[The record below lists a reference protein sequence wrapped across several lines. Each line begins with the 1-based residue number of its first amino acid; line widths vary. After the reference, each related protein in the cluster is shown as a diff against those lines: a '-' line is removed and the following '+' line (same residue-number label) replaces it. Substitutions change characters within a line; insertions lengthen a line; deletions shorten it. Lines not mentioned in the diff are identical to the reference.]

1 MFGFIKQGI
10 ASTQFFLWGKKHF
23 TQTGYRQNIKSYTG
37 PVQPQAVVA
46 LNDPRN
52 DGADLEGK
60 TLIVTGSNQGLG
72 KEIALYA
79 ASKQAN
85 VYLLCRNQERAEAA
99 RDDIKQQTKNENVN
113 VLLADVSEPTQI
125 KRVVADF
132 QAREGK
138 LDCLVCNAGALFNE
152 RRTNSDGDEIT
163 LMAHLVGGSYLLTK
177 LLMPELERADD
188 PRVIYVA
195 SGGMYNTK
203 YPSWEEAASSGK
215 FESKYNGNMAYAY
228 AKRGQVLLAE
238 RLASQYPG
246 IKFVSCHPG
255 WTKTEGVDAAYGS
268 QASILE
274 PMRTLWEGSEGI
286 CWLATSPSTDLEGGA
301 FYLDRKPQR
310 KHIAGPFFTDGTYT
324 RNTDT
329 EVDDI
334 DRKRVV

>member
-1 MFGFIKQGI
+1 MSF
-10 ASTQFFLWGKKHF
+10 ASLLLTVGDTAVSPTLTALASILCTDTHNRNAIQ
-23 TQTGYRQNIKSYTG
+23 GYRQNVKSYAG

-46 LNDPRN
+46 LGDPSS
-52 DGADLEGK
+52 DGVDLEGK
-60 TLIVTGSNQGLG
+60 TFIVTGSNQGLG

-85 VYLLCRNQERAEAA
+85 VYMLCRNKERAEAA
-99 RDDIKQQTKNENVN
+99 RDDIKRQTKNNNVN
-113 VLLADVSEPTQI
+113 VLLADVSELTQI
-125 KRVVADF
+125 KRVAAEF

-138 LDCLVCNAGALFNE
+138 LDCLVCNAGALFND

-177 LLMPELERADD
+177 LLMPELANADD

-203 YPSWEEAASSGK
+203 FPSWEEAASSGK

-238 RLASQYPG
+238 RLSTQYPDV
-246 IKFVSCHPG
+246 KFCSCHPG

-268 QASILE
+268 QVTI
-274 PMRTLWEGSEGI
+274 SENS
-286 CWLATSPSTDLEGGA
+286 SPSE
-301 FYLDRKPQR
+301 
-310 KHIAGPFFTDGTYT
+310 
-324 RNTDT
+324 
-329 EVDDI
+329 
-334 DRKRVV
+334 